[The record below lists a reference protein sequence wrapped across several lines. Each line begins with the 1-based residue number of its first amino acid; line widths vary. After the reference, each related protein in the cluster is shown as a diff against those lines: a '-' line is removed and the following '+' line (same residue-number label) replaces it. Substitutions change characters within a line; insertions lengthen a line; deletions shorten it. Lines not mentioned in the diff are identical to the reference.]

1 MLKLGVEAVKEILMR
16 RRHLSKGMKEVRE
29 RAMWLSERRVPQA
42 EGTASVK
49 ALRWVYDPACLRA
62 IKEASMSRRE

>member
-16 RRHLSKGMKEVRE
+16 RRHPSKGMKEVRE
-29 RAMWLSERRVPQA
+29 RAMWLSERREPQA

-49 ALRWVYDPACLRA
+49 ALR
-62 IKEASMSRRE
+62 